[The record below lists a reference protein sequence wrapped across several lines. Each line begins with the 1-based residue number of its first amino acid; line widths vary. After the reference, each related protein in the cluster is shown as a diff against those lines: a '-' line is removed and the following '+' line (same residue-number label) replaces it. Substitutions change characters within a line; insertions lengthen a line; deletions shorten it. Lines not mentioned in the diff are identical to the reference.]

1 MGRTKIRVERNFA
14 FLLLCTDESCTC
26 YAGLGFW
33 VFYITIDGDA
43 VAARRGRLVALLEPL
58 QGEIIACIQ
67 GVQAAIDAGV
77 GQVIIETE

>member
-1 MGRTKIRVERNFA
+1 MGG
-14 FLLLCTDESCTC
+14 DS
-26 YAGLGFW
+26 
-33 VFYITIDGDA
+33 DGD
-43 VAARRGRLVALLEPL
+43 VIAARRGRLDALLEPL